1 MAGTIRTL
9 LHAPGGKRSRFL
21 PACLLGAMVSQAFPV
36 RLALAEDDASAT
48 ETAAARG
55 LAIDGL
61 KLADGGHC
69 NEAIDKLTRAEKLH
83 HAPIVLSRL
92 GECLITQGKLVDGT
106 EMLRKVLREP
116 LPASPSP
123 ALQKA
128 RERAQTTLDATKS
141 KIGNLAITIQGP
153 SEGNT
158 SVTVDGQ
165 LVPAILLDG
174 DRPTDPGEHVVE
186 ATAPGYLKASTKTRV
201 GPGEK
206 QSVTLKLEP
215 DPAAAAIAAAA
226 ATPVPVATQPRAPSP
241 PPAVPDAAPS
251 TKVSPPDRTAA
262 YISLAVGGSR
272 AGGRWRIRRA
282 RPEEQERSHEALHWN
297 GVRAELAVYARL
309 SQFGCHDLDRSGGR
323 RGGRTRTGDHP
334 VRHGRV
340 QHDRVDQVVDPRF
353 DATTSLHRSR
363 SGGLRSRLLV
373 EMRASGPC
381 V

>member
-1 MAGTIRTL
+1 
-9 LHAPGGKRSRFL
+9 
-21 PACLLGAMVSQAFPV
+21 MVSQAFPL

-141 KIGNLAITIQGP
+141 KLATWP
-153 SEGNT
+153 SRFRGRAKEARRSRSTG
-158 SVTVDGQ
+158 SRCPPSCSMEIA
-165 LVPAILLDG
+165 L
-174 DRPTDPGEHVVE
+174 RHPGEHVVE
-186 ATAPGYLKASTKTRV
+186 ATAPGYLKASAKTRV

-226 ATPVPVATQPRAPSP
+226 ATPLPVATQPRAPSP
-241 PPAVPDAAPS
+241 PAGCSGCGAQHQGVAPRS
-251 TKVSPPDRTAA
+251 HR
-262 YISLAVGGSR
+262 SLHFSRRRRRR

-282 RPEEQERSHEALHWN
+282 CPEEQERSHEALQRN
-297 GVRAELAVYARL
+297 GVRTELAVDARL
-309 SQFGCHDLDRSGGR
+309 CQFGCHDLDRSGGR
-323 RGGRTRTGDHP
+323 RGSRTRTGDHP

-340 QHDRVDQVVDPRF
+340 EHDRVDQVVDPRL
-353 DATTSLHRSR
+353 DATPRLHRSR
-363 SGGLRSRLLV
+363 SGGVRSRLLV

>member
-1 MAGTIRTL
+1 MAGTIKTL
-9 LHAPGGKRSRFL
+9 LHAPGGNRSRFL

-36 RLALAEDDASAT
+36 RVALAEDDASAT

-215 DPAAAAIAAAA
+215 DPAAAAIAVSA

-251 TKVSPPDRTAA
+251 IKVSPPDRTAA
-262 YISLAVGGSR
+262 YISLAIGGVALA
-272 AGGRWRIRRA
+272 AGGGFGALALKNKNDLTKHCTGTVCEPSSQSTLDSANSAATISTVLVGVGAAGLALGTILFVTGGPSTTGSTRSSTLALTRPRA
-282 RPEEQERSHEALHWN
+282 
-297 GVRAELAVYARL
+297 
-309 SQFGCHDLDRSGGR
+309 FI
-323 RGGRTRTGDHP
+323 
-334 VRHGRV
+334 
-340 QHDRVDQVVDPRF
+340 
-353 DATTSLHRSR
+353 
-363 SGGLRSRLLV
+363 GLGQ
-373 EMRASGPC
+373 AGFAADF
-381 V
+381 